1 MDEGKE
7 MSSLFFFFFLFLGW
21 LIYGLDKQ
29 VLALC

>member
-7 MSSLFFFFFLFLGW
+7 MSSLFFFLFLGW